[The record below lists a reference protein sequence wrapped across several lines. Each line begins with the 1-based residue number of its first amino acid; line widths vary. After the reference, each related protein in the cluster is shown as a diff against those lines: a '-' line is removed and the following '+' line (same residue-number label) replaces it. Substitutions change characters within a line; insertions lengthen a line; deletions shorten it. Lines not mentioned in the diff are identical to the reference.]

1 MPYINLP
8 VLRRG
13 LESMLIVIEGS
24 DKAGKSTQTQLLS
37 DKLRKEGLKVAT
49 MAFPDYSTNIGKEI
63 RAFLHGEKDYPVE
76 VRHMLLSA
84 NRWEK
89 KAEIEKI
96 QKKNDAL
103 ILNRYY
109 QSNIVY
115 GIADGL
121 RQEWLQSLDTG
132 IPKEDIVIVIDIDPE
147 VSIKRM
153 QSKGDLFEMNDDM
166 MSKVCKL
173 YRELAGKYNWLLV
186 NGDRSREEVHNDIV
200 KIVERR
206 IKQKH

>member
-1 MPYINLP
+1 
-8 VLRRG
+8 
-13 LESMLIVIEGS
+13 MLIVIEGS
-24 DKAGKSTQTQLLS
+24 DKAGKATQTQMLS
-37 DKLRKEGLKVAT
+37 DKLKKEGFSVAT

-63 RAFLHGEKDYPVE
+63 RAFLHGEKDYPLE

-89 KAEIEKI
+89 RAEIEKML
-96 QKKNDAL
+96 KENNVV

-109 QSNIVY
+109 QSNLVY
-115 GIADGL
+115 GVASGL
-121 RQEWLQSLDTG
+121 KLEWLQALDTG
-132 IPKEDIVIVIDIDPE
+132 LPKEDIVIMLDVTPE

-166 MSKVCKL
+166 MSKVSKL
-173 YRELAGKYNWLLV
+173 YRELSSKYGWILV
-186 NGDRSREEVHNDIV
+186 NGDRSKEDVHKEIAQIIEN
-200 KIVERR
+200 K